1 MKYLR
6 HYVAGLILFAV
17 MVGLLIP
24 VYQGFQEGYE
34 FEMDVN
40 AQYEGYNNTME
51 ALQGLN
57 IVNGFNSFIDG
68 ITSLVNPASTTDLI
82 GALKSTGLGALQ
94 GIWGVVTFPH
104 DILTIIG
111 VALRIPPIITTGLE
125 VIILLYISFILI
137 SIKLGWE
144 V

>member
-24 VYQGFQEGYE
+24 VYQGFQEGYG

-40 AQYEGYNNTME
+40 AQYNGYNNTME

-57 IVNGFNSFIDG
+57 IVNGFNSFTTG
-68 ITSLVNPASTTDLI
+68 ITAILNPAATTDLM
-82 GALKSTGLGALQ
+82 GALKSTALGALE

-104 DILTIIG
+104 NILIIVG
-111 VALRIPPIITTGLE
+111 AALRIPPIIITGFE